1 MIKKIIKEIQKMEQQ
16 KQLKLDK
23 RIQLDEELL
32 AINSR
37 LKELNNLKNQY
48 EKLDQQMVSVF
59 EK

>member
-1 MIKKIIKEIQKMEQQ
+1 MEQQ

-48 EKLDQQMVSVF
+48 EKLDQQIVSVF

>member
-48 EKLDQQMVSVF
+48 EKLDQQIVSVF